1 MHDLIKDGVVIDR
14 WDFQGETP
22 PVLAAHKGKWLPKI
36 RIDATWDEN
45 TQDMNV
51 VHTLTATE
59 SIYEQVITPKPQAQ
73 LDAYTAKLADED
85 DAVEVKGDTQV
96 KALILATP
104 LQIENYIN
112 NNVTD
117 LSSANAVIAIL
128 AKAISA
134 LGKTEFR

>member
-59 SIYEQVITPKPQAQ
+59 SIYEQVITSKPQAQ
-73 LDAYTAKLADED
+73 LDAYTTKLADED
-85 DAVEVKGDTQV
+85 DTVEIKTDNRV

-104 LQIENYIN
+104 LQIENYVT
-112 NNVTD
+112 NNVTN
-117 LSSANAVIAIL
+117 LASAKTVITIL

-134 LGKTEFR
+134 LGKREFR